1 MQLEIT
7 LKAAISDSYIASD
20 LGYLLHKN
28 PTRVFTRGVSAGVAT
43 VFYSENSDLAC
54 TAVLYVDVDPIALV
68 RGKHKQTTGLLD
80 QYVNTRPFVA
90 NSILSVAINK
100 CFAQSMAGK
109 SKDRQ
114 NLADQK
120 LPFEVTLGPV
130 ACQGDK
136 EFVLSLF
143 EPLGYTCT
151 VTSLSDDSVSN
162 LYSINISASV
172 RLADLLNQLYVL
184 IPVLDNAKHWWVDQ
198 DEVDNLFKKGTCWL
212 AQHPMREV
220 ITRRA
225 LKNRRELADVLLDRL
240 SELGGEQCSDW
251 TPGEI
256 PDGGARPVGSE
267 SFAPDEPRGRLH
279 DQRLDRVAHLL
290 QEHSVSRVLDL
301 GCGEGKL
308 IGRLQKKLQFTNI
321 VGVDPSLR
329 SLRRA
334 RELFYLE
341 DGGEALNERL
351 QFQLGSLTYADRRL
365 RGFDAATL
373 IEVIEHIDTN
383 RLSSL
388 ERSLFG
394 DARPRLIVVT
404 TPNADYNALF
414 QNLSAGEFR
423 HDDHRFEWSRDE
435 FKAWCEKISTE
446 YGYQVETEPLGP
458 VDEQHGAP
466 SQLASFTID
475 TMRVKTA

>member
-7 LKAAISDSYIASD
+7 LTAAASDPYVASD

-28 PTRVFTRGVSAGVAT
+28 PARVFMRAVSSGTAT
-43 VFYSENSDLAC
+43 VFYSETTDARC
-54 TAVLYVDVDPIALV
+54 TVILYVDVDPIALV
-68 RGKHKQTTGLLD
+68 RGKNKQTTGLLD

-100 CFAQSMAGK
+100 SFAQSMAGK

-114 NLADQK
+114 ALADQQ
-120 LPFEVTLGPV
+120 LSFEACLGPV
-130 ACQGDK
+130 ACQGDG
-136 EFVLSLF
+136 EFISSLF
-143 EPLGYTCT
+143 EPLGYT
-151 VTSLSDDSVSN
+151 VSIASLGNDDVSN
-162 LYSINISASV
+162 LYSIKISASI
-172 RLADLLNQLYVL
+172 RLSELLNQLYVL
-184 IPVLDNAKHWWVDQ
+184 IPVLDNSKHWWVDQ
-198 DEVDNLFKKGTCWL
+198 DEVENLFNKGAHWL

-225 LKNRRELADVLLDRL
+225 LKHRRELADVLLDRL
-240 SELGGEQCSDW
+240 SVLDDDKGSD
-251 TPGEI
+251 E
-256 PDGGARPVGSE
+256 ARNSSEAAISETVISETSGVAPV
-267 SFAPDEPRGRLH
+267 RLH

-290 QEHSVSRVLDL
+290 QEHSVFRVLDL

-308 IGRLQKKLQFTNI
+308 ISRLLKTPQFTKI
-321 VGVDPSLR
+321 MGVDPSLR

-334 RELFYLE
+334 RERFYLE

-373 IEVIEHIDTN
+373 VEVIEHIDTN
-383 RLSSL
+383 RLVAL

-394 DARPRLIVVT
+394 DARPGLIIVT

-414 QNLSAGEFR
+414 QALSAGEFR
-423 HDDHRFEWSRDE
+423 HEDHRFEWSRDE
-435 FKAWCEKISTE
+435 FKTWCQKIEQE
-446 YGYQVETEPLGP
+446 YGYRVAIESLGP
-458 VDEQHGAP
+458 VDEHHGAP

-475 TMRVKTA
+475 TTEVQTA

>member
-7 LKAAISDSYIASD
+7 LKAAASDPFVPSD

-28 PTRVFTRGVSAGVAT
+28 PARVFSRAVSSGVAT
-43 VFYSENSDLAC
+43 VFYSENSAVNC

-100 CFAQSMAGK
+100 CFSQTMAGK
-109 SKDRQ
+109 SKSRQ
-114 NLADQK
+114 TLADQK

-136 EFVLSLF
+136 DFVLSLF
-143 EPLGYTCT
+143 EPLGFTCT
-151 VTSLSDDSVSN
+151 VTSLGDDAVTK
-162 LYSINISASV
+162 LYSIQLSASV
-172 RLADLLNQLYVL
+172 RLSDLLNQLYVL
-184 IPVLDNAKHWWVDQ
+184 IPVLDNSKHWWVDQ
-198 DEVDNLFKKGTCWL
+198 DEVDNLFKKGACWL
-212 AQHPMREV
+212 AQHPMREK

-240 SELGGEQCSDW
+240 SELDGEQCSDW
-251 TPGEI
+251 TQI
-256 PDGGARPVGSE
+256 ANATGGVKPARIEVSASNDAPV
-267 SFAPDEPRGRLH
+267 RLH
-279 DQRLDRVAHLL
+279 EQRLDRVTQLL

-308 IGRLQKKLQFTNI
+308 VSRLQKKLQFTNI

-341 DGGEALNERL
+341 DGGQALNERL

-383 RLSSL
+383 RLGSL

-394 DARPRLIVVT
+394 DARPRVIIVT
-404 TPNADYNALF
+404 TPNADYNAKF

-423 HDDHRFEWSRDE
+423 HEDHRFEWSRNE
-435 FKAWCEKISTE
+435 FAAWCQKISKK
-446 YGYQVETEPLGP
+446 YAYQVTIEALGP
-458 VDEQHGAP
+458 VDEQHGSP

-475 TMRVKTA
+475 TMKAKTA

>member
-7 LKAAISDSYIASD
+7 LTAAASDPYVASD

-28 PTRVFTRGVSAGVAT
+28 PARVFTRAVASGTAT
-43 VFYSENSDLAC
+43 VFYSENTAARC
-54 TAVLYVDVDPIALV
+54 TATLYVDVDPIALV
-68 RGKHKQTTGLLD
+68 RGKNKQTTGLLD
-80 QYVNTRPFVA
+80 QYVNTRPYVA

-100 CFAQSMAGK
+100 SFAQSMAGK

-114 NLADQK
+114 ALADLQ
-120 LPFEVTLGPV
+120 LPFEAFLGPV
-130 ACQGDK
+130 ACQGDE

-143 EPLGYTCT
+143 EPLGYTCS
-151 VTSLSDDSVSN
+151 VTSLGDDADSN
-162 LYSINISASV
+162 LYSIKISATI
-172 RLADLLNQLYVL
+172 RLSELLNQIYVL
-184 IPVLDNAKHWWVDQ
+184 IPVLDNSKHWWVDQ
-198 DEVDNLFKKGTCWL
+198 DEVENLLNKGAHWL

-225 LKNRRELADVLLDRL
+225 LKHRRELADVLLERL
-240 SELGGEQCSDW
+240 SVLDDDKGSD
-251 TPGEI
+251 E
-256 PDGGARPVGSE
+256 ARNSNAAAISEPVISE
-267 SFAPDEPRGRLH
+267 TSGVAPVRLH

-290 QEHSVSRVLDL
+290 KEHSVSRVLDL

-308 IGRLQKKLQFTNI
+308 ISRVLKTPQFTKI
-321 VGVDPSLR
+321 MGVDPSLR

-334 RELFYLE
+334 RERFYLE

-373 IEVIEHIDTN
+373 VEVIEHIDTN
-383 RLSSL
+383 RLVAL

-394 DARPRLIVVT
+394 DARPGLIIVT

-414 QNLSAGEFR
+414 QALSAGEFR
-423 HDDHRFEWSRDE
+423 HEDHRFEWSRDE
-435 FKAWCEKISTE
+435 FKTWCQKIEQE
-446 YGYQVETEPLGP
+446 YGYRVAIEPLGP
-458 VDEQHGAP
+458 VDEHHGAP

-475 TMRVKTA
+475 TTEVQTA